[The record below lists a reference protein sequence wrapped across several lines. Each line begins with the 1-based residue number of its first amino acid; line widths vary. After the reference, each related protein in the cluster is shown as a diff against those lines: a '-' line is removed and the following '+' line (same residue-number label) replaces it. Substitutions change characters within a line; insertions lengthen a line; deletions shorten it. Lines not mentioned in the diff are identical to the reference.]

1 MTPDE
6 VELIRD
12 VISEAVQVSTEYALD
27 EGSAIVEAF
36 LDAGAALGCPCASYS
51 PTATAAFLRK
61 GEPSRI

>member
-36 LDAGAALGCPCASYS
+36 LDAITLEAALLLTREVLRRRASAEGS
-51 PTATAAFLRK
+51 L
-61 GEPSRI
+61 E

>member
-36 LDAGAALGCPCASYS
+36 LDAITLEAALLLTQEVLRRRASAEGS
-51 PTATAAFLRK
+51 LK
-61 GEPSRI
+61 

>member
-36 LDAGAALGCPCASYS
+36 LDAIALEAALLLTREVLRRRASAEGS
-51 PTATAAFLRK
+51 L
-61 GEPSRI
+61 E

>member
-1 MTPDE
+1 MTPNE

-36 LDAGAALGCPCASYS
+36 LDAITLEAALLLTREVLRRRASAEGS
-51 PTATAAFLRK
+51 L
-61 GEPSRI
+61 E

>member
-27 EGSAIVEAF
+27 GGSAIVEAF
-36 LDAGAALGCPCASYS
+36 LDAITLEAAPLLTREVLRRRASAEGS
-51 PTATAAFLRK
+51 L
-61 GEPSRI
+61 E

>member
-27 EGSAIVEAF
+27 DGSAIVEAF
-36 LDAGAALGCPCASYS
+36 LDAIALEAALLLTREVLRRRASAEGS
-51 PTATAAFLRK
+51 L
-61 GEPSRI
+61 E